1 MITFVALAGLMG
13 RQCHKYIITKKK
25 IGFFV
30 PMVLGLLTAFGPFVT
45 DFYLPAMPAMSESFH
60 TSPSLVALSL
70 TTGMIGLAVG
80 QIFIGP
86 LSDKFGRKRLLIL
99 SMLLFAFASVLCVF
113 SPNIYLFN
121 FMRLFQGIG
130 GAGGIVLSKSIATDL
145 FFGMDLQSFMAILGA
160 INGIAPVTAPVI
172 GGVMTDFVSWR
183 GIFCLLLAIG
193 IILMV
198 CSCFLKETLPPG
210 KRSKEG
216 VLHVYVNLFKV
227 FRNSRFTLS
236 TFVSMA
242 GFLTFFAY
250 IASSPFV
257 LQKTY
262 GLSPLSYSLCFGLIA
277 FTIGI
282 GSLFGA
288 RFKHQN
294 TALKVAATHL
304 LIGSVI
310 TAVCLIIHVPL
321 PLLMVGYIWMVMGF
335 GLMQPAATSIA
346 MDAERS
352 RAGAASAIFG
362 ASGFVAGA
370 VASPLVSLGNIPITS
385 SFVMMAGAVICF
397 LLTLNLCRQVKTEA
411 LEGKKS

>member
-1 MITFVALAGLMG
+1 MK
-13 RQCHKYIITKKK
+13 QK
-25 IGFFV
+25 IGLFV
-30 PMVLGLLTAFGPFVT
+30 PITLGLLTAFGPFVT
-45 DFYLPAMPAMSESFH
+45 DFYLPAMPAMSASFH

-70 TTGMIGLAVG
+70 TMGMVGLAVG

-99 SMLLFAFASVLCVF
+99 SMLLFALASVFCVL

-121 FMRLFQGIG
+121 LMRLFQGIG
-130 GAGGIVLSKSIATDL
+130 GAGGIVLSKSIATDM
-145 FFGMDLQSFMAILGA
+145 FSGIDLQSFMAVLGA
-160 INGIAPVTAPVI
+160 INGIAPVTAPI
-172 GGVMTDFVSWR
+172 LGGVMTAFVSWR

-193 IILMV
+193 VILMV
-198 CSCFLKETLPPG
+198 CSCFLRETLPLE
-210 KRSKEG
+210 KRSKAG

-227 FRNSRFTLS
+227 FRNPCFTLS
-236 TFVSMA
+236 TCVSMT

-262 GLSPLSYSLCFGLIA
+262 GLSPIAYSLCFGLIA

-282 GSLFGA
+282 GSLLGA

-294 TALKVAATHL
+294 TALKAAAIHL

-310 TAVCLIIHVPL
+310 TTLCLIVHAPL
-321 PLLMVGYIWMVMGF
+321 GLLMIGYVWMVIGF
-335 GLMQPAATSIA
+335 GLMQPAATAIA
-346 MDAERS
+346 MDTERL

-362 ASGFVAGA
+362 ASGFVSGA
-370 VASPLVSLGNIPITS
+370 VASPLVSLGDIPVTS
-385 SFVMMAGAVICF
+385 GLVMVSGAVVCLF
-397 LLTLNLCRQVKTEA
+397 LTLNLCRQIKREA
-411 LEGKKS
+411 LCGIEKVQA